1 MTAGRMSD
9 FDKLPANVREA
20 LRNADHNWSG
30 TQCLREL
37 RKPKA
42 QRRIMD
48 AADAVLIIREADANR
63 HIIDTSDLDFV
74 GIMPGQRHRR
84 EHL

>member
-30 TQCLREL
+30 TKCLREL

-42 QRRIMD
+42 KRRIMD